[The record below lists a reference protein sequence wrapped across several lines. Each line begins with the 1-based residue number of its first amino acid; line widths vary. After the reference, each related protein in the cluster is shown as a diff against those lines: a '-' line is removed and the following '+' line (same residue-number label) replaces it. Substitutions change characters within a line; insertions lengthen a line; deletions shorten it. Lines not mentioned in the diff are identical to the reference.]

1 VVHWDGS
8 PEALAVLTG
17 ALSDALSGGAAVL
30 PVEAGRPVAPLPDGP
45 DPAGVALVVET
56 SGSTGEAKRVLLGA
70 AALRAS
76 AEATH
81 ARLGGPGRW
90 LLALPAHHIAGAQ
103 VIVRGLLAGHRPATW
118 DLRGGFRPADF
129 AAAAA
134 TLRDGAPAGRRH
146 YTSLVPTQLHRV
158 LAEGGMALDALRA
171 FDAVLVGG
179 AATPPELLARAR
191 EAEVAVVTTYGMSE
205 TSGGCV
211 YDGAPLDG
219 VEVKLAAPD
228 GRIQLAGPMLAEGYL
243 GAAELTGEV
252 FAEGWFRTSDLG
264 AWDGDRLRVVGRAD
278 DVIITGGEKV
288 HPAAVER
295 VLTSQPG
302 VRAACVVGVDDPAW
316 GQRVVAAVVPAGA
329 GRVDGGRLVKAVR
342 TELGRPAAPKQVRL
356 VEQLPQRGIGKPD
369 RAAVAKLLAERAAHA
384 TVTTVATLGE
394 WVAGARPRTL
404 LTALAPVLVGTGAAI
419 GSGVFEPVRAG
430 LALLVAVALVIGVN
444 YANDYSD
451 GLRGTDTHRVG
462 PLRLVGSGA
471 ATPAAVR
478 GMALAWLGLAL
489 LAGATLVVLSRQ
501 WWLFGLG
508 VACVGGAW
516 CYTGGR
522 RPYGYRGLGEIAVF
536 LFFGPVAVLGT
547 VYVQGGPPTWPAGLG
562 AVGTGLLAA
571 AVLVT
576 NNLRDRGTDGDTGKH
591 TLAVRMGERGTR
603 RLYAALLV
611 APALLSALLGAVHPA
626 MLLGLLAVPAAVTP
640 VRRVLGGAT
649 GRDLAPVAERTAIV
663 LLVWA
668 AATGAGIALTAV
680 LPS

>member
-1 VVHWDGS
+1 VVVWDGS
-8 PEALAVLTG
+8 PESLATLT
-17 ALSDALSGGAAVL
+17 SALSGALEGGPAVL
-30 PVEAGRPVAPLPDGP
+30 PVEAGRPVAPLPDRP
-45 DPAGVALVVET
+45 DPAGSALVVET

-129 AAAAA
+129 ATAADA
-134 TLRDGAPAGRRH
+134 LRDGAPPGRRH

-158 LAEGGMALDALRA
+158 LAEGGAALDALRA

-191 EAEVAVVTTYGMSE
+191 AAEVAVVTTYGMSE

-211 YDGAPLDG
+211 YDGSPLDG
-219 VEVKLAAPD
+219 VEVRLAAPD
-228 GRIQLAGPMLAEGYL
+228 GRIQLAGPMLARGYL
-243 GAAELTGEV
+243 GAPELTDEV
-252 FAEGWFRTSDLG
+252 FTDGWFRTSDLG
-264 AWDGDRLRVVGRAD
+264 AWEGDRLRVVGRAD

-295 VLTSQPG
+295 VLTSLPG
-302 VRAACVVGVDDPAW
+302 VQAACVVGVDDPAW

-329 GRVDGGRLVKAVR
+329 GRVDGGRLVRAVR

-404 LTALAPVLVGTGAAI
+404 PTALAPVLVGVGAAI
-419 GSGVFEPVRAG
+419 GSGAFQPIRAG
-430 LALLVAVALVIGVN
+430 LALLVALALVVGLN

-451 GLRGTDTHRVG
+451 GLRGGDPHRLG

-489 LAGATLVVLSRQ
+489 LAGATLVVLSRH

-508 VACVGGAW
+508 AACVAGAW
-516 CYTGGR
+516 GYTGGR
-522 RPYGYRGLGEIAVF
+522 RPYGHRGLGELAVF

-547 VYVQGGPPTWPAGLG
+547 VYAQGGSPGWMSALG
-562 AVGTGLLAA
+562 AVGTGLLTA
-571 AVLVT
+571 AVLVV
-576 NNLRDRGTDGDTGKH
+576 NNLRDRADDAAAGKR
-591 TLAVRMGERGTR
+591 TLAVRVGERGTH
-603 RLYAALLV
+603 RLYVALLAV
-611 APALLSALLGAVHPA
+611 PMLLSILLGATQPVL
-626 MLLGLLAVPAAVTP
+626 LLGLLGVPAAVAP

-649 GRDLAPVAERTAIV
+649 GRDLGPVLDRTAIV
-663 LLVWA
+663 LLIWA
-668 AATGAGIALTAV
+668 VGTAV
-680 LPS
+680 GMALVTVLPA